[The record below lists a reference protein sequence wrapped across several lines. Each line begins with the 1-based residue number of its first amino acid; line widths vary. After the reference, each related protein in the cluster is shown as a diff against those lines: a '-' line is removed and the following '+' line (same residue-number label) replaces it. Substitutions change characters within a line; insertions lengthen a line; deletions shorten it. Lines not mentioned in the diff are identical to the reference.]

1 MRGTGGMV
9 GQYALPDRSYGHKWV
24 DIKWIGWDQRYSH
37 SRANGYDGMVGG
49 GNMGTRWKSLGEGV
63 DWLLLGFFCLF
74 STPSGGRKSLPFFVD
89 FCGTQAPKQWRKAQR
104 LFFLWDSQ
112 WCSRLH
118 LEAVAAHF
126 GKTFTTFDG
135 HWFLFPVESIFGCK
149 KKVFCFFIKKFQHF
163 EVFQFY
169 KKRRS
174 RVT

>member
-24 DIKWIGWDQRYSH
+24 DIRWIGWDQRYSY

-104 LFFLWDSQ
+104 LFFCGILSGVAGCVQ
-112 WCSRLH
+112 RLLQH
-118 LEAVAAHF
+118 ILAKLSPLLIDIGSSFQLNQFLVAKKYF
-126 GKTFTTFDG
+126 GF
-135 HWFLFPVESIFGCK
+135 
-149 KKVFCFFIKKFQHF
+149 
-163 EVFQFY
+163 
-169 KKRRS
+169 
-174 RVT
+174 